1 MTDDVIVIGGG
12 LAGLA
17 AATYLAR
24 AGRRVTVVEKGKEL
38 GGRARTTHL
47 GGVDLNLGPH
57 ALYKGGP
64 AWSVLGE
71 LGVPVRGATPPSSG
85 VLVRGDRLHPLPTG
99 PVSLL
104 TSSALPF
111 GTKLDGLSAFAALG
125 RADPSALQGASVGQW
140 LAQVARTGP
149 VRDLFRTLITLSTYG
164 CDPRQ
169 SAGAALAQLQLAV
182 KHGVV
187 YVDGGWEA
195 LVTSLRDLALAA
207 GVTIETGVAAREV
220 TLDDGDAVTGVRLG
234 DGRALATQAVVIAA
248 SPAVARQLVPG
259 SAALAR
265 AAETAVPAEVFCL
278 DLALRTEPGLER
290 PAFALTLDARHL
302 YFSNHS
308 RAARLGPDGVEVIH
322 AAKYLEPRSGGGE
335 HDDARSAAEVEALVD
350 LLRPGWRERVVERR
364 ALPRMVATHAVPLAS
379 AGGLP
384 GRQPVQVS
392 PGLVVAGDWVGDE
405 GLLADAALASARA
418 AARALLAAPLA
429 VAA

>member
-1 MTDDVIVIGGG
+1 MTDDVVIGGG

-17 AATYLAR
+17 AAAYLAR
-24 AGRRVTVVEKGKEL
+24 AGRRVRLLERGKEL
-38 GGRARTTHL
+38 GGRARTSHP
-47 GGVDLNLGPH
+47 GGISLNLGPH
-57 ALYKGGP
+57 ALYRGGP

-71 LGVPVRGATPPSSG
+71 LGVPIRGTTPPSSG

-125 RADPSALQGASVGQW
+125 RVDPATLQRASVGEW
-140 LAQVARTGP
+140 LEQVARTGP
-149 VRDLFRTLITLSTYG
+149 VRDLFRALITLSTYG

-169 SAGAALAQLQLAV
+169 SAGAALAQLQLTV

-195 LVTSLRDLALAA
+195 LVTSLRDVAAAA
-207 GVTIETGVAAREV
+207 GVAIETGVAARELE
-220 TLDDGDAVTGVRLG
+220 LDAAGSPTGVRLS
-234 DGRALATQAVVIAA
+234 DGRLLATQAVVIAA

-259 SAALAR
+259 SAGLAR
-265 AAETAVPAEVFCL
+265 AAEIAVPAEVFCL
-278 DLALRTEPGLER
+278 DLALRTEPGVER
-290 PAFALTLDARHL
+290 PGFALTLDERHL
-302 YFSNHS
+302 YFSDHS

-322 AAKYLEPRSGGGE
+322 AAKYLAPGA
-335 HDDARSAAEVEALVD
+335 HDDAKSAREVEALVD
-350 LLRPGWRERVVERR
+350 LLRPGWRDRVVERR

-379 AGGLP
+379 TGGLP
-384 GRQPVQVS
+384 GRQPVQVA

-405 GLLADAALASARA
+405 GLLADAALGSARA
-418 AARALLAAPLA
+418 AARALLAAPAPAATLA
-429 VAA
+429 A